1 MKGKA
6 KKWRRKQYLIKN
18 IQLKY
23 AIMVGVIMVILL
35 GISQLYTYYSLQA
48 VLPQI
53 LSTEIGSRIKSL
65 QITLLLL
72 SCGYIIIMVMATVY
86 ITHKM
91 AGPVYRI
98 EEDLKNLSKNP
109 DLSFRF
115 GTRDKDEFKEL
126 VTHLNSFMN
135 SLSREILSRESKL
148 KEKEKNDG

>member
-6 KKWRRKQYLIKN
+6 KKWRRKQYLIKK

-98 EEDLKNLSKNP
+98 EEDLKNLSEKP

-135 SLSREILSRESKL
+135 SLSRESKL
-148 KEKEKNDG
+148 KEKEKNNG